1 LNKTHIKVYGTDI
14 EFTMQGDPTYAEI
27 IRYAIQNDIPIKP
40 QPIFSITRPPDPT
53 FWDQFTGD
61 NEVPRDKT
69 IIKKV
74 IQAMEED
81 VLNGDVL
88 DLVRMIEM
96 LLGFEVPRQ
105 LILEYIGEEK

>member
-1 LNKTHIKVYGTDI
+1 
-14 EFTMQGDPTYAEI
+14 M
-27 IRYAIQNDIPIKP
+27 
-40 QPIFSITRPPDPT
+40 
-53 FWDQFTGD
+53 
-61 NEVPRDKT
+61 PRDKT

-81 VLNGDVL
+81 ILEGDFL

-105 LILEYIGEEK
+105 LILEYIGEEKWATLQNYM

>member
-1 LNKTHIKVYGTDI
+1 
-14 EFTMQGDPTYAEI
+14 M
-27 IRYAIQNDIPIKP
+27 
-40 QPIFSITRPPDPT
+40 TR
-53 FWDQFTGD
+53 
-61 NEVPRDKT
+61 NKT

-81 VLNGDVL
+81 ILEGDFL

-105 LILEYIGEEK
+105 LILEYIGKEE

>member
-1 LNKTHIKVYGTDI
+1 
-14 EFTMQGDPTYAEI
+14 M
-27 IRYAIQNDIPIKP
+27 
-40 QPIFSITRPPDPT
+40 
-53 FWDQFTGD
+53 
-61 NEVPRDKT
+61 PRDKT

-81 VLNGDVL
+81 ILEGDFL

-96 LLGFEVPRQ
+96 LLGFEVPRK

>member
-1 LNKTHIKVYGTDI
+1 MISRLP
-14 EFTMQGDPTYAEI
+14 PT
-27 IRYAIQNDIPIKP
+27 N
-40 QPIFSITRPPDPT
+40 IFNNPTTYPD

-61 NEVPRDKT
+61 NEVIKNKT

-74 IQAMEED
+74 IQAIEED
-81 VLNGDVL
+81 VLDGDVF

>member
-1 LNKTHIKVYGTDI
+1 
-14 EFTMQGDPTYAEI
+14 M
-27 IRYAIQNDIPIKP
+27 
-40 QPIFSITRPPDPT
+40 TR
-53 FWDQFTGD
+53 
-61 NEVPRDKT
+61 NKT

-81 VLNGDVL
+81 ILEGDFL

-105 LILEYIGEEK
+105 LILEYIGEEKWI

>member
-1 LNKTHIKVYGTDI
+1 MPRNK
-14 EFTMQGDPTYAEI
+14 A
-27 IRYAIQNDIPIKP
+27 
-40 QPIFSITRPPDPT
+40 
-53 FWDQFTGD
+53 
-61 NEVPRDKT
+61 

-74 IQAMEED
+74 IRAIEED

-88 DLVRMIEM
+88 DLVRVIEM

>member
-1 LNKTHIKVYGTDI
+1 MNKTHIKVYGTDI
-14 EFTMQGDPTYAEI
+14 EFTMQGNPTYREI

-40 QPIFSITRPPDPT
+40 QPIFSTTRPPYPT

-61 NEVPRDKT
+61 KEMIRNKT

-74 IQAMEED
+74 IQAIEED

-88 DLVRMIEM
+88 DLVRVIEM
-96 LLGFEVPRQ
+96 LLGYEVPRQ

>member
-1 LNKTHIKVYGTDI
+1 
-14 EFTMQGDPTYAEI
+14 M
-27 IRYAIQNDIPIKP
+27 
-40 QPIFSITRPPDPT
+40 
-53 FWDQFTGD
+53 
-61 NEVPRDKT
+61 PRDKT

-81 VLNGDVL
+81 ILDGEFL

-105 LILEYIGEEK
+105 LILEYIGDSEWKQHTK

>member
-1 LNKTHIKVYGTDI
+1 MPRNK
-14 EFTMQGDPTYAEI
+14 A
-27 IRYAIQNDIPIKP
+27 
-40 QPIFSITRPPDPT
+40 
-53 FWDQFTGD
+53 
-61 NEVPRDKT
+61 

-74 IQAMEED
+74 IRAIEED

-105 LILEYIGEEK
+105 LILEYIGEEKWNNIYTK